1 MRYNL
6 HVLFTFLLIIY
17 KRYKGRKICNDSM
30 DECDNDCV
38 CVCVDIVIHY
48 LDLHFC
54 FLVAPIFSN
63 VYIHLN
69 IVEM

>member
-1 MRYNL
+1 MRYNI
-6 HVLFTFLLIIY
+6 HVLVTFLLIIY
-17 KRYKGRKICNDSM
+17 KRYKGRKIYNDSM

-38 CVCVDIVIHY
+38 RMCRYCNKLFRFTLCY
-48 LDLHFC
+48 
-54 FLVAPIFSN
+54 LVAPIFSN